1 MNSGA
6 AGGGQVRPR
15 VRERGMTLAE
25 VLVAMVLFGILAA
38 FVVGVVNS
46 VLNLWQAGE
55 RRGRGDLVFAAAIER
70 LRGDVA
76 ALHTG
81 PRGWLELDDWVAA
94 PEQDGNPA
102 WRLPRL
108 RFLADGA
115 IARAADPSGR
125 GAVEVAWMLVPEGAA
140 NSRLCRLVRLVQ
152 PENAPRSFREE
163 GWITQVARSG
173 AGLTVMDGVLQAE
186 FRALETGADEAVR
199 GLRISSYAPF
209 GFPREIEIRVERVS
223 GSNRRKP
230 PTLDGDVDEEEQSF
244 LVRGSAPF
252 ALPEYVQLGQEWLRV
267 AGTWPRLLAPER
279 GARGSLA
286 APHPRGSVLW
296 VPEVDAA
303 SAPLPAAGRRLP

>member
-1 MNSGA
+1 MKRRA
-6 AGGGQVRPR
+6 
-15 VRERGMTLAE
+15 ERRGDHGMTLAE

-81 PRGWLELDDWVAA
+81 PRGWLRLDDWQAA
-94 PEQDGNPA
+94 PEAEGHPA

-115 IARAADPSGR
+115 VAREADPTGR
-125 GAVEVAWMLVPEGAA
+125 GAVEVAWLLVPEDVA

-152 PENAPRSFREE
+152 AENAPRSLREE
-163 GWITQVARSG
+163 NWITQLARSG
-173 AGLTVMDGVLQAE
+173 AGLTVMDGVLHAE
-186 FRALETGADEAVR
+186 FRARDAGAADARDRLNVD
-199 GLRISSYAPF
+199 SYALY
-209 GFPREIEIRVERVS
+209 GFPADLEILVERVS
-223 GSNRRKP
+223 GGGRRRP
-230 PTLDGDVDEEEQSF
+230 PVLDGDLAEDAPSF
-244 LVRGSAPF
+244 LARGAAPF
-252 ALPEYVQLGQEWLRV
+252 LLPDFVLVDSEWLRV
-267 AGTWPRLLAPER
+267 AGTWPRLNAPER
-279 GARGSLA
+279 GARGSLP
-286 APHPRGSVLW
+286 APHARGSILW
-296 VPEVDAA
+296 IPEVDAG